1 MKKILISLLLLCV
14 VGCSST
20 NSSNNKEDS
29 IKLSDIKGYWVQIEE
44 DWSGDVTDLTD
55 NQYSYLEITDNQLAF
70 YTISFDEDEGY
81 GVSEKYYTIEENK
94 LYYDF
99 YELEDRSLEEIA
111 ESTYGGAFIASINES
126 NLVLL
131 EYSNGINEEDGY
143 SKDTYKK
150 ITAKDWPIEE

>member
-1 MKKILISLLLLCV
+1 MKKIFISLILLCV
-14 VGCSST
+14 AGCSTSNIESSKST
-20 NSSNNKEDS
+20 
-29 IKLSDIKGYWVQIEE
+29 IKLSDIKGYWVQTEE

-70 YTISFDEDEGY
+70 YTISFNEDEGY
-81 GVSEKYYTIEENK
+81 GVSEKYFKIEENK
-94 LYYDF
+94 LYYDY
-99 YELEDRSLEEIA
+99 YELKDRTLEEIK
-111 ESTYGGAFIASINES
+111 ESTYGGAFIASINEN